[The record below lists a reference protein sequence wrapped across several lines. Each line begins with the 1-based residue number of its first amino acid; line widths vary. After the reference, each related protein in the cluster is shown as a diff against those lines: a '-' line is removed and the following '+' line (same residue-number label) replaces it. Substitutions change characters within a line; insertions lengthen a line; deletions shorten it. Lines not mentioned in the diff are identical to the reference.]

1 VKSEDTPFEGGP
13 LDGRVLPVLLGMTG
27 HPPKVYRV
35 PVPDA
40 AGGPPTVLVY
50 RRVQR
55 AHGGRF
61 GLHPGWKY
69 TYDPTG
75 RTGGGPRWPWSKP
88 DAGGPPGTPGGPEHG
103 ATPGGKPDDADE

>member
-1 VKSEDTPFEGGP
+1 MLFRELVE
-13 LDGRVLPVLLGMTG
+13 VA
-27 HPPKVYRV
+27 
-35 PVPDA
+35 PD
-40 AGGPPTVLVY
+40 
-50 RRVQR
+50 RRRRHLQVQR